1 MHEKPRADKP
11 KIRSPRDP
19 PRRKPKKSSQKSNF
33 LALAALP
40 LSLSHGFR
48 LKSRG
53 MLQKRLISCVWPAA
67 LPAWLCLML
76 SGCVFSPSG
85 GLGGALL
92 LPAMGSETSPP
103 DSTYFYIDLDADHYS
118 SLGVEPPLYEISTT
132 EEYGDAATR
141 DSVSNCEIEYIELD
155 DISEHSEHKICILD
169 IMEQELFLNPLAIK
183 YNVPAGMCA
192 NIYYSVP
199 WHYNFETGQGPLSV
213 TECKR
218 TTGSG
223 DNQEEE
229 TYYCALGGKAQ
240 GVNPLAFDAPTSNFT
255 CNTNLAA
262 EANRICGLL
271 GRSNGCLG
279 TGLRCNEEEENLCAF
294 NQRGADDERISCC
307 FGDYYLDGDPK
318 SWSAGSL
325 TSCLGGPGRTSW
337 SDYDQDGLPIGESE
351 YVLEDGQRRTIILQ
365 DLIHAHGRHGDASIP
380 IANYLE
386 QLDKPP
392 EEVREIDRQ
401 STPPKTTDLPKFLQ
415 TPAGAPNTG
424 YNPGLFFTV
433 ECLDQ
438 AGEILHQLSL
448 MIREWNTY
456 QEFAEFYESAG
467 AGESADPDAPNKGG
481 ATRATIGERGEEGED
496 CEYENRRIINEL
508 SATQYCNDF
517 LDFDDYVE
525 DRINY
530 PQVDYL

>member
-1 MHEKPRADKP
+1 
-11 KIRSPRDP
+11 
-19 PRRKPKKSSQKSNF
+19 
-33 LALAALP
+33 
-40 LSLSHGFR
+40 
-48 LKSRG
+48 
-53 MLQKRLISCVWPAA
+53 
-67 LPAWLCLML
+67 ML

-199 WHYNFETGQGPLSV
+199 WHYNFETGRGPYLIS
-213 TECKR
+213 ECKR

-223 DNQEEE
+223 SDQEEE
-229 TYYCALGGKAQ
+229 TYYCAKPGANVGGFR
-240 GVNPLAFDAPTSNFT
+240 LRSIDNFT
-255 CNTNLAA
+255 CNSIAIA
-262 EANRICGLL
+262 VDDKCA
-271 GRSNGCLG
+271 
-279 TGLRCNEEEENLCAF
+279 EEEESLCAY
-294 NQRGADDERISCC
+294 NQVGADDERISCC
-307 FGDYYLDGDPK
+307 FGDYLLDGDPK

-365 DLIHAHGRHGDASIP
+365 DLIHAHGRHGSASIP

-467 AGESADPDAPNKGG
+467 AGESADPDAPQKGG
-481 ATRATIGERGEEGED
+481 VSYIEYSNRGVITEHDNSAKRGEEGED
-496 CEYENRRIINEL
+496 CEYEGRRIINEL